1 MSARFDLRLS
11 KPEFLRW
18 IEAPERRAA
27 KFEWSGGR
35 VVRRARAT
43 RAHALIASNVM
54 MALGSLLDRSA
65 WSIMA
70 ANFYVESE
78 AFLRIPDVIVEAA
91 GGDLK
96 ARSTSEPVLLFEI
109 LSPSSVKTDLVDKP
123 AEYARFPSLGTYV
136 VLSQDEVVAWVW
148 ERQADGAFPAMP
160 AEVRGRDAGLDLSRR
175 GISLPLAEVYRGLA
189 IE

>member
-1 MSARFDLRLS
+1 MNARFDLRLS

-35 VVRRARAT
+35 VVQMANVT
-43 RAHALIASNVM
+43 RAHVLIASNVM
-54 MALGSLLDRSA
+54 GLLRQALDLSRWA
-65 WSIMA
+65 VYA
-70 ANFYVESE
+70 ADFYVESE
-78 AFLRIPDVIVEAA
+78 EFLRIPDVIVEAA

-96 ARSTSEPVLLFEI
+96 ARSTSAPVLLFEI

-123 AEYARFPSLGTYV
+123 AEYARFSSLETYV

-148 ERQADGAFPAMP
+148 ERQADGSLPPMP
-160 AEVRGRDAGLDLSRR
+160 AEARGREAGLALAAR
-175 GISLPLAEVYRGLA
+175 GITLPLGEVYRGLA
-189 IE
+189 ID

>member
-1 MSARFDLRLS
+1 MNARFDLRLS

-18 IEAPERRAA
+18 IDAPERRAA

-35 VVRRARAT
+35 VVQMANVT
-43 RAHALIASNVM
+43 RAHVLIASNVM
-54 MALGSLLDRSA
+54 GLLRQALDLSRWAVYPAD
-65 WSIMA
+65 
-70 ANFYVESE
+70 FYVESE
-78 AFLRIPDVIVEAA
+78 EFLRIPDVIVEAA

-123 AEYARFPSLGTYV
+123 AEYARFASLETYV
-136 VLSQDEVVAWVW
+136 VLSQDEVVAWLW
-148 ERQADGAFPAMP
+148 ERQPGGAFPAMP
-160 AEVRGRDAGLDLSRR
+160 AEVRGREAGLALTTR